1 VFYPR
6 KGGIPLK
13 GIPEKSPVYPDQENS
28 GDSASE
34 KFMKITFRKI
44 GFILALAL
52 VLAVPDAVWSQDI
65 PAPPVGLKLVKA
77 VMCESIQ
84 KFTPF
89 NQAVVFSIDL
99 GRVSCF
105 TEFDPV
111 VKQTVIHHKW
121 YHRGNLISAKQFTL
135 NPPRWS
141 SYSSMQLRDADKG
154 PWQVDVTDEN
164 DKLVST
170 LRFSITD

>member
-1 VFYPR
+1 
-6 KGGIPLK
+6 
-13 GIPEKSPVYPDQENS
+13 
-28 GDSASE
+28 
-34 KFMKITFRKI
+34 MKITFRKI
-44 GFILALAL
+44 GFILALA
-52 VLAVPDAVWSQDI
+52 VMLAVPDVLWSQDA
-65 PAPPVGLKLVKA
+65 PAPPVGLRLVKA

-84 KFTPF
+84 KFAPF

-111 VKQTVIHHKW
+111 RKQTVIHHKW
-121 YHRGNLISAKQFTL
+121 YHRGSLISVKQFTL

-164 DKLVST
+164 DKLLYT